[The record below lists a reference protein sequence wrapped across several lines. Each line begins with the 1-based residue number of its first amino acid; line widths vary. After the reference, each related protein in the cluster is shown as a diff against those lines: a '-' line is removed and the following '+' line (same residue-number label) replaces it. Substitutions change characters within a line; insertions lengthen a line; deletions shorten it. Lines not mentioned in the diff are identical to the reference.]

1 MKKAAIAAYLEARN
15 IKTKYMLEEINTSD
29 EEYSNSEFEE

>member
-1 MKKAAIAAYLEARN
+1 MKKAAIEAYLEARN

-29 EEYSNSEFEE
+29 EEFSNSEFEE